1 MDSYLSLI
9 STEWTKET
17 FKILNSPS
25 TGRFLSQDS
34 YSGNPYDP
42 WTQHLYSYCGNNPV
56 NMVDP
61 TGFAAGRFAGF
72 GNDIYTGGYVFT
84 NLDGR
89 GNDFTTT
96 KRYSQNTQ
104 VVASP
109 KKWNCSQERDAAAMV
124 ARWGGSRSRHDA
136 VWDAVAAA
144 VNGHVEVKVK
154 GGAAS
159 GRPDTYGYIDV
170 ATFADA
176 KNCVVSG
183 AIIYEIKPYSQLKTL
198 AGEIQLNR
206 YQTAARN
213 QGITI
218 HIAKHDPG
226 VGTVLA
232 PDGTVLYTQ
241 FLNGVIYYDD
251 EPIPEDALQR
261 AQQKQS
267 QTSVD
272 VT

>member
-1 MDSYLSLI
+1 M
-9 STEWTKET
+9 
-17 FKILNSPS
+17 
-25 TGRFLSQDS
+25 
-34 YSGNPYDP
+34 
-42 WTQHLYSYCGNNPV
+42 
-56 NMVDP
+56 
-61 TGFAAGRFAGF
+61 
-72 GNDIYTGGYVFT
+72 
-84 NLDGR
+84 
-89 GNDFTTT
+89 
-96 KRYSQNTQ
+96 
-104 VVASP
+104 
-109 KKWNCSQERDAAAMV
+109 
-124 ARWGGSRSRHDA
+124 
-136 VWDAVAAA
+136 
-144 VNGHVEVKVK
+144 
-154 GGAAS
+154 
-159 GRPDTYGYIDV
+159 

-272 VT
+272 VTKVLYFLGGVILGAIGIAGLATGNPSGLQQAGEMFSYAFG